1 MPRLGQR
8 PAPVVAVHAGVQR
21 SLHLNV
27 AEALMTQIDP
37 GRAQQ
42 PMVSNTSMA
51 LIVYFLYFAAY
62 FVGITAIIGVIIA
75 HVQKGSGDAL
85 LDTHYDFQ
93 IRTFWVGLLYL
104 IVGGVLAW
112 VLIGFLVLAWWFI
125 WSLIRNIKG
134 ILALNENRPIAN
146 PTSWM
151 FG

>member
-1 MPRLGQR
+1 
-8 PAPVVAVHAGVQR
+8 
-21 SLHLNV
+21 
-27 AEALMTQIDP
+27 MTQIDP
-37 GRAQQ
+37 GRTQQ
-42 PMVSNTSMA
+42 PIVSNTSMA
-51 LIVYFLYFAAY
+51 LIVYILYFAAY

-112 VLIGFLVLAWWFI
+112 VLIGFLVLAWWFV

-146 PTSWM
+146 PKSWM